1 MVGLQ
6 SKRREPPMTE
16 AKFLFYGIHQ
26 RNGWNL
32 PDLLACIAETADE
45 ALATIQRNNPD
56 FLILRWDVAD
66 NF

>member
-1 MVGLQ
+1 
-6 SKRREPPMTE
+6 MTE
-16 AKFLFYGIHQ
+16 AKFLFYGVHQ

-56 FLILRWDVAD
+56 FLIIRWDVAD